1 MSDFTVLIS
10 EVHAANEMGND
21 LLFLNLVVLS
31 GDRLTQYKPRILRR
45 IALIPRK
52 LVYGFN
58 LFVSSS
64 VTVFRS
70 SELKF
75 NREIK
80 WLVDAEFLNSI
91 LKGSKKTVLSSFAT
105 YSEIDSNNSFCSS
118 IANHRKLQLEELN
131 HISASTVWKLILKF
145 CIAFRYRR
153 K

>member
-10 EVHAANEMGND
+10 EVHPANEMGND

-64 VTVFRS
+64 VIVFRS

-75 NREIK
+75 NRELK

-91 LKGSKKTVLSSFAT
+91 LKGSKKTVLSSFVT

-131 HISASTVWKLILKF
+131 HISASTMWKLILKF